1 VSPSSCANDVIDII
15 GVVDIN
21 SLDKLRWR
29 GRDTGEEAARFGEAV
44 AEAAADSSEAYADEA
59 YADEAALQGLPWL
72 LRKLCLTDCTA

>member
-1 VSPSSCANDVIDII
+1 MSPSSCANDVIDII
-15 GVVDIN
+15 GVVDII
-21 SLDKLRWR
+21 SVDKLRLR

-44 AEAAADSSEAYADEA
+44 AEAEGESEAYADEA